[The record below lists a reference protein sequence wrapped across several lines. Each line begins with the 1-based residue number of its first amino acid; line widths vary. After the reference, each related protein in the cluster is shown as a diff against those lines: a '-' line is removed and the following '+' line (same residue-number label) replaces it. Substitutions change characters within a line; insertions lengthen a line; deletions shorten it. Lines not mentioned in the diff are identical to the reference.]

1 VAAADEPAPPPPPVT
16 PAQPQPPLVRSRR
29 LPLSIVWLVPL
40 VAALIGLSLL
50 AKTWATLGPRIT
62 ISLQSAAGLEA
73 GKTTVKYKNVVIGR
87 VTAITLSNDRQRV
100 EVSVTLDQR
109 AEAFAGKDTRY
120 WVVRPRIGTT
130 GVSGIDTI
138 LSGAYIAADVGAS
151 AERSDEFVGL
161 EVPPTVISGV
171 AGKTFVLRGT
181 DLGSLDVGS
190 PVYYRRVQVGQLA
203 SYKLDD
209 DGQGLELQVFVEAPH
224 DRHVRAGSRFW
235 NASGVDVSVGA
246 DGFKLDAQSIATIIA
261 GGIAFATP
269 FGADAAPAA
278 DQARF
283 LLEDDEKTALAPP
296 DGVPQYVQLRF
307 DQAVR
312 GLAVGAPV
320 ELQGVNIGRVV
331 SMRLDYEPTQRRF
344 PTVVGAL
351 VYPQRLARLRDKLG
365 IVGSSERERAADF
378 LRVLVANGM
387 RARVRTG
394 NLLTGQLY
402 VSLDIVPKA
411 TAVAFDARA
420 EPLVL
425 PTVDGGFEKL
435 QEQVGSIVAKV
446 DRIPFES
453 IGQRLDSSLLELDA
467 TLKRLRT
474 EVLPGASGMLGDA
487 RSTLGDARG
496 AINDARGAIGDAR
509 GAIGA
514 ARQTFT
520 DSDAALQQNLNLTLT
535 ELQRAARSLR
545 NLTDLLGRQPQS
557 VLRGL
562 PADAPPKEVPR

>member
-1 VAAADEPAPPPPPVT
+1 MADAEPPPAPP
-16 PAQPQPPLVRSRR
+16 QPQAPLVRRRR

-62 ISLQSAAGLEA
+62 ISFQSAAGLEA

-87 VTAITLSNDRQRV
+87 VTAITLSNDRQQV

-109 AEAFAGKDTRY
+109 AEAFAAKDTRY

-161 EVPPTVISGV
+161 EVPPTVITGV
-171 AGKTFVLRGT
+171 PGKTFVLRGT

-224 DRHVRAGSRFW
+224 DRHVRIGSRFW

-269 FGADAAPAA
+269 FGADTAPAA

-283 LLEDDEKTALAPP
+283 LLEEDEKTALAPP
-296 DGVPQYVQLRF
+296 DGVAQYVQLRF

-331 SMRLDYEPTQRRF
+331 AMRLDYDPTQRRF

-351 VYPQRLARLRDKLG
+351 IYPQRLARLRDKLG
-365 IVGSSERERAADF
+365 IVGNSERERAADF
-378 LRVLVANGM
+378 LRVLVDNGM

-411 TAVAFDARA
+411 PKVAFDMRG

-425 PTVDGGFEKL
+425 PTVAEGGFDKL

-474 EVLPGASGMLGDA
+474 EVLPGATGMLGDA

-496 AINDARGAIGDAR
+496 AINDARGAIG
-509 GAIGA
+509 A
-514 ARQTFT
+514 ARQTLT
-520 DSDAALQQNLNLTLT
+520 DSDAALQQNLNATLT

-562 PADAPPKEVPR
+562 PADAPPKEAPR

>member
-1 VAAADEPAPPPPPVT
+1 MSDAADAPPVPVR
-16 PAQPQPPLVRSRR
+16 PRR
-29 LPLSIVWLVPL
+29 WPVSLVWLVPL
-40 VAALIGLSLL
+40 VAALVALSLL
-50 AKTWATLGPRIT
+50 AKSWQALGPRIV
-62 ISLQSAAGLEA
+62 ISFQSAAGLEA
-73 GKTTVKYKNVVIGR
+73 GKSTVKYKNVVIGQVR
-87 VTAITLSNDRQRV
+87 AIGLSNDRSRV
-100 EVSVTLDQR
+100 EVSVQLDKR
-109 AEAFAGKDTRY
+109 AEAFAAKDTRY

-151 AERSDEFVGL
+151 AQRSDEFVGL
-161 EVPPTVISGV
+161 EVPPTVITGV
-171 AGKTFVLRGT
+171 PGKTFVLRAT

-203 SYKLDD
+203 SYRLDD
-209 DGQGLELQVFVEAPH
+209 DGHGIELQVFIEAPH
-224 DRHVRAGSRFW
+224 DQHVRLGSRFW

-246 DGFKLDAQSIATIIA
+246 DGLKLDAQSIATILA
-261 GGIAFATP
+261 GGIAFANP
-269 FGADAAPAA
+269 LGADRTPAP

-283 LLEDDEKTALAPP
+283 ELEKDEQTALAPP
-296 DGVPQYVQLRF
+296 DGVPLYVQLRF

-312 GLAVGAPV
+312 GLSVDAPV
-320 ELQGVNIGRVV
+320 EFQGVAIGRVV
-331 SMRLDYEPTQRRF
+331 ALELDYEPQRRRF
-344 PTVVGAL
+344 PTIVGAL
-351 VYPQRLARLRDKLG
+351 IYPQRMTRLREQLG
-365 IVGSSERERAADF
+365 VRGASEAERAAEF
-378 LRVLVANGM
+378 LRVLVDNGM

-402 VSLDIVPKA
+402 VSLDIVPNA
-411 TAVAFDARA
+411 PRVAFDAGA
-420 EPLVL
+420 APPVL

-453 IGQRLDSSLLELDA
+453 IGKRLDTSLAELDA
-467 TLKRLRT
+467 TLKNLRT
-474 EVLPGASGMLGDA
+474 EVMPGLAGTLGDA
-487 RSTLGDARG
+487 RSALGDARG
-496 AINDARGAIGDAR
+496 AIADAR

-545 NLTDLLGRQPQS
+545 NLSELLGRQPQS

-562 PADAPPKEVPR
+562 PADAPPPPPAPAR